1 MWAIHESLMYL
12 KYLINI
18 TINDYDVA
26 TILWN
31 IFLAVIPFFLCGY
44 LINLQHHKKFK
55 KIRYRILG
63 LIIGFLWLIS
73 IPNTAYIINDIRH
86 ITDFCPPSLNHI
98 CAENAW
104 MIMFFFSY
112 GTIGWIL
119 FVYSINQMKL
129 FLNEFKLNKFNDYF
143 SYIAVPLIALGVL
156 LGLVD
161 RFNSWEIFI
170 YPRELFGS
178 LIKYLTDWQYFK
190 NWLIFTLFLY
200 ILYFSGNMIFIP
212 IKKKRL
218 NIKINID

>member
-1 MWAIHESLMYL
+1 MII
-12 KYLINI
+12 KYLLNISING
-18 TINDYDVA
+18 YDTA

-31 IFLAVIPFFLCGY
+31 IFLAIIPFFLCGY
-44 LINLQHHKKFK
+44 LIKLHHHKKFK
-55 KIRYRILG
+55 KTIYKIYGIILG
-63 LIIGFLWLIS
+63 FFWIIF

-86 ITDFCPPSLNHI
+86 ITDFCPMSLNHI

-129 FLNEFKLNKFNDYF
+129 FLNNYNLKKFNDYF
-143 SYIAVPLIALGVL
+143 IIIVIPIIALGVL

-170 YPRELFGS
+170 YPHELFGAF
-178 LIKYLTDWQYFK
+178 IKYFSDWLYFR
-190 NWLIFTLFLY
+190 NWIIFTLFLY

-212 IKKKRL
+212 IKKKKL
-218 NIKINID
+218 QINFKID